1 MVESGLG
8 GQLWFSAKDALNV
21 TCKERFKTTLYM
33 QLYGKKKVV
42 AKFRAIGCCAN
53 VYLNK
58 EWRGKGKHIPLTIE
72 AISVCFAT
80 DYSVSGY

>member
-1 MVESGLG
+1 
-8 GQLWFSAKDALNV
+8 
-21 TCKERFKTTLYM
+21 M